1 MPYGKSRPFA
11 SGTKPQLYFMQ
22 SLFILLSS
30 LAVLSLSCTG
40 KKEPPGSNQAVPEAL
55 QDDKRSETGFF
66 KSSSRHQNIIE
77 ELYEEL
83 VAENPSLQD
92 LEKNIQDVKISK
104 QDSARAFA
112 EFDQKNN
119 NYYNTTE
126 QYINSIA
133 DTALKQNIRTLI
145 SRSIEKYNFQVQ
157 PNKALLEIIGN
168 KDIKLSD
175 LHKVLKLTKTV
186 AVMEKYQQSSQ
197 PSVHPLQVVNREYDS
212 AIEQTKKLTAN

>member
-1 MPYGKSRPFA
+1 MR
-11 SGTKPQLYFMQ
+11 

-30 LAVLSLSCTG
+30 ITIVSLSCTG
-40 KKEPPGSNQAVPEAL
+40 KKEQPADNQAVPEAL
-55 QDDKRSETGFF
+55 QGNKRSEISLS
-66 KSSSRHQNIIE
+66 KSYRHQNIIE

-83 VAENPSLQD
+83 VAKNPSLQD
-92 LEKNIQDVKISK
+92 LEKNIQDVKESK
-104 QDSARAFA
+104 QDSAIAFA

-133 DTALKQNIRTLI
+133 DSLLKQNIRSLI
-145 SRSIEKYNFQVQ
+145 SKSIEKYNFQVQ
-157 PNKALLEIIGN
+157 PNKALLEIIAN

-197 PSVHPLQVVNREYDS
+197 PSTHPLQVVNR
-212 AIEQTKKLTAN
+212 